1 MWLRL
6 TDPDSHISPS
16 CLIPRLTSTV
26 MLIRFLRFVQCCILS
41 KRGTFVC
48 FECLGSGPGI
58 AQFLAKL
65 MTVCEVVVPVVISAL
80 S

>member
-1 MWLRL
+1 M
-6 TDPDSHISPS
+6 
-16 CLIPRLTSTV
+16 
-26 MLIRFLRFVQCCILS
+26 
-41 KRGTFVC
+41 
-48 FECLGSGPGI
+48 GSGPGI